1 MFHGSSAEVLMR
13 ESRVFGAFFVKT
25 YRRADSGLMIWRM
38 GTQQQGTLQVMV
50 GFQCPKPQNSTYICV
65 EHPALPDLLQA
76 G

>member
-38 GTQQQGTLQVMV
+38 GTRQKGTSQVMV
-50 GFQCPKPQNSTYICV
+50 GFQCPEAAKLYLYLRGTSGV
-65 EHPALPDLLQA
+65 A
-76 G
+76 